1 MVLRPAA
8 LAAFL
13 LLGCATASQAQT
25 GGRIAAPAAASLART
40 PLRAETSHTGRFN
53 DQKVTYRAIVAE
65 TLVPDASG
73 AAKATIVTT
82 SYLRS
87 DVKDPARPV
96 LFIFNGGPGASTTP
110 LHFGAFGPKR
120 RVGEGAEQTLID
132 NPVSPLDA
140 TDLVFI
146 DPVGTGYSRP
156 FTPEDG
162 KAFWSRTGDA
172 ASVRYVIEQWLKT
185 NGREA
190 SPRYILGQSYG
201 TTRAALIAK
210 DASALKLD
218 GVLLFALVGAAEGR
232 EMPFV
237 TSLPSFATVAWW
249 HQRADRGGRSVEQV
263 YDEAVAFAR
272 TDYVAALIQ
281 GSSLPSEEKRKV
293 AQKMAAMIG
302 LSADYIVS
310 KDLRLTNNDFMFE
323 LLKAQGLRTG
333 QLDGRAT
340 RRLDAPAQRPPYDD
354 PGLSFSL
361 EKAPAPPKASA
372 KALKPDIAV
381 PVGKGE
387 SRAVE
392 LYFRKVLKFES
403 PQTYTSLNLEV
414 NAAWNHEG
422 MGDANVHIGK
432 AMQADPK
439 LRLFWASG
447 LYDLSTP
454 AYRGR
459 YALDQAGV
467 PADRLTA
474 AQFSGGHS
482 VFTEEGNRAALAEAV
497 RKFVRP

>member
-8 LAAFL
+8 LAALL
-13 LLGCATASQAQT
+13 LLGSATGAHAQNSPAASVTAERSPQRAQT
-25 GGRIAAPAAASLART
+25 K
-40 PLRAETSHTGRFN
+40 HQGRFN
-53 DQKVTYRAIVAE
+53 DQKVSYQAIVAE
-65 TLVPDASG
+65 TFVPDATG
-73 AAKATIVTT
+73 ASKASIVTT
-82 SYLRS
+82 SYVRT
-87 DVKDPARPV
+87 DVKSAGRPV
-96 LFIFNGGPGASTTP
+96 MFIFNGGPGASTTP

-132 NPVSPLDA
+132 NPVSPLDVV
-140 TDLVFI
+140 DLVFI
-146 DPVGTGYSRP
+146 DPVGTGYSRT
-156 FTPEDG
+156 FAGADG
-162 KAFWSRTGDA
+162 KVFWSRTSDA

-210 DASALKLD
+210 DAAALKLD
-218 GVLLFALVGAAEGR
+218 GVLLFALVGASEGR

-249 HQRADRGGRSVEQV
+249 HQKVDRAGRSVEQV
-263 YDEAVAFAR
+263 YDEAVRYAR
-272 TDYVAALIQ
+272 GDYVTALIQ
-281 GSSLPSEEKRKV
+281 GSSLPANEKRKV
-293 AQKMAAMIG
+293 AETMSAMTG
-302 LSADYIVS
+302 LSTDFILS
-310 KDLRLTNNDFMFE
+310 KDLRLTNRDFMFE
-323 LLKAQGLRTG
+323 LLKDQGLRTG

-361 EKAPAPPKASA
+361 EKAPQAPKNAVR
-372 KALKPDIAV
+372 PDIAV

-387 SRAVE
+387 SKAVE
-392 LYFRKVLKFES
+392 IYFRQVLGFDS
-403 PQTYTSLNLEV
+403 PETYNSLNLEV

-422 MGDANVHIGK
+422 MGDANVFLGQ

-447 LYDLSTP
+447 LYDITTP

-467 PADRLTA
+467 PAERLTA
-474 AQFSGGHS
+474 AQFPGGHS

-497 RKFVRP
+497 RKFVRPQGEQ

>member
-8 LAAFL
+8 LAALL
-13 LLGCATASQAQT
+13 LLGSAAAGHAQPAGQPALTATAAV
-25 GGRIAAPAAASLART
+25 RT
-40 PLRAETSHTGRFN
+40 PLRSETSHTGRFN
-53 DQKVTYRAIVAE
+53 DQKVAYKAIVAE

-73 AAKATIVTT
+73 AAKASIVTT
-82 SYLRS
+82 SYVRT
-87 DVKDPARPV
+87 DVKDAARPV

-120 RVGEGAEQTLID
+120 RVGEGSEQTLLD

-140 TDLVFI
+140 ADLVFI

-162 KAFWSRTGDA
+162 KTFWSRTGDA
-172 ASVRYVIEQWLKT
+172 ASVRYVIERWLKA

-190 SPRYILGQSYG
+190 APRYILGQSYG

-237 TSLPSFATVAWW
+237 TSLPSVATVAWW
-249 HQRADRGGRSVEQV
+249 HQKVDRAGRSVEQV

-281 GSSLPSEEKRKV
+281 GSSLPADEKRKV
-293 AQKMAAMIG
+293 AQKMAAMTG

-310 KDLRLTNNDFMFE
+310 KDLRLTNRDFMFE
-323 LLKAQGLRTG
+323 LLKADGLRTG

-361 EKAPAPPKASA
+361 EKAPVPPKNANA
-372 KALKPDIAV
+372 VKPDIAV

-387 SRAVE
+387 SEAVE
-392 LYFRKVLKFES
+392 IYFRKVLKFES

-414 NAAWNHEG
+414 NSAWDHEG
-422 MGDANVHIGK
+422 MGDANVHLGK

-447 LYDLSTP
+447 LYDLTTP

-474 AQFSGGHS
+474 AQFPGGHS

>member
-8 LAAFL
+8 LAAL
-13 LLGCATASQAQT
+13 LLLSSAAAVQAQT
-25 GGRIAAPAAASLART
+25 SPAASTSVARA
-40 PLRAETSHTGRFN
+40 PLKAETSHVGRFN
-53 DQKVTYRAIVAE
+53 DQKVAYRAIVAE
-65 TLVPDASG
+65 TFVPDATG
-73 AAKATIVTT
+73 TAKASIITT
-82 SYLRS
+82 SYVRTEM
-87 DVKDPARPV
+87 KDASRPV

-140 TDLVFI
+140 ADLVFI

-156 FTPEDG
+156 LTPEDG

-172 ASVRYVIEQWLKT
+172 ASVRYVIEQWLKAQ
-185 NGREA
+185 GREA

-201 TTRAALIAK
+201 TTRAALIAR
-210 DASALKLD
+210 DAAALKLD

-249 HQRADRGGRSVEQV
+249 HQKVDRAGRSVEQV

-281 GSSLPSEEKRKV
+281 GSSLPAAEKRKV
-293 AQKMAAMIG
+293 AERMAALTG
-302 LSADYIVS
+302 LSAEFILS
-310 KDLRLTNNDFMFE
+310 KDLRLNNRDFMFE
-323 LLKAQGLRTG
+323 LLKDQGLRTG

-340 RRLDAPAQRPPYDD
+340 RRLNAPAQRPPYDD

-361 EKAPAPPKASA
+361 EKAPAPPKSSA
-372 KALKPDIAV
+372 RTVKPDIAV

-387 SRAVE
+387 SEAVE
-392 LYFRKVLKFES
+392 IYFRKALKFES

-422 MGDANVHIGK
+422 MTDANVFLGQ

-447 LYDLSTP
+447 LYDITTP

-474 AQFSGGHS
+474 AQFPGGHS

>member
-1 MVLRPAA
+1 MVLRPAV
-8 LAAFL
+8 LAALL
-13 LLGCATASQAQT
+13 LLGSAGVLHAQVSQT
-25 GGRIAAPAAASLART
+25 PPAASAERR
-40 PLRAETSHTGRFN
+40 PLSAETKHTGRFN
-53 DQKVTYRAIVAE
+53 DQKVAYRAVVAE
-65 TLVPDASG
+65 TFVPDASG
-73 AAKATIVTT
+73 AAKGSIVTT
-82 SYLRS
+82 SYIRT
-87 DVKDPARPV
+87 DVKGAARPV
-96 LFIFNGGPGASTTP
+96 MFIFNGGPGASTTP

-146 DPVGTGYSRP
+146 DPIGTGYSRP
-156 FTPEDG
+156 FTQEDG

-185 NGREA
+185 HGRES

-210 DASALKLD
+210 DAAALKLD
-218 GVLLFALVGAAEGR
+218 GVLLFALVGASEGR

-249 HQRADRGGRSVEQV
+249 HQRIDRGGRSVEQV
-263 YDEAVAFAR
+263 YDEAVRYAR

-281 GSSLPSEEKRKV
+281 GSSLPADEKRKV
-293 AQKMAAMIG
+293 AETMSAMIG
-302 LSADYIVS
+302 LPTDYILS
-310 KDLRLTNNDFMFE
+310 KDLRLSNRDFMFE
-323 LLKAQGLRTG
+323 LLKDQGLRTG

-361 EKAPAPPKASA
+361 EKAPPAPKVVR
-372 KALKPDIAV
+372 PDIAV

-387 SRAVE
+387 SAAVE
-392 LYFRKVLKFES
+392 IYFRKTLGFES
-403 PQTYTSLNLEV
+403 PETYNSLNLEV

-422 MGDANVHIGK
+422 MGDANIFLGQ

-447 LYDLSTP
+447 LYDITTP

-467 PADRLTA
+467 PAERLTA
-474 AQFSGGHS
+474 AQFPGGHS
-482 VFTEEGNRAALAEAV
+482 VFTEEGNRAALAGAV
-497 RKFVRP
+497 RTFVRPQGDH